1 MKFHVLKI
9 LIVKVKMFKLVSVIQ
24 NLLFVESFRSKNN
37 QFFLVNF
44 EPKSN
49 NEFRAFYLRM
59 HVKNSIVGSAY
70 NAALVKAIVIT
81 HRLVVLRLDGSRGRT
96 GVI

>member
-1 MKFHVLKI
+1 
-9 LIVKVKMFKLVSVIQ
+9 MFKPVSVIQ
-24 NLLFVESFRSKNN
+24 NLLFVEYFRTKNN

-44 EPKSN
+44 EPKGN
-49 NEFRAFYLRM
+49 NEFRAFSLRL
-59 HVKNSIVGSAY
+59 HVKSRIVGSAY

>member
-1 MKFHVLKI
+1 
-9 LIVKVKMFKLVSVIQ
+9 MFKPVSVIQ
-24 NLLFVESFRSKNN
+24 NLLFDESFRSKNN

-44 EPKSN
+44 EPKGN

-59 HVKNSIVGSAY
+59 HVKSIVGSAY

>member
-1 MKFHVLKI
+1 
-9 LIVKVKMFKLVSVIQ
+9 MFKPVSVIQ
-24 NLLFVESFRSKNN
+24 NLLFDESFRNKNN
-37 QFFLVNF
+37 QFFLVNL
-44 EPKSN
+44 EPKDN
-49 NEFRAFYLRM
+49 NEFRAFSLRL
-59 HVKNSIVGSAY
+59 HVKSRIVGSAY